1 MSRTFASPDRRR
13 SSAPR
18 WRGSGSGTIRG
29 KSGRDDSIR
38 RPEET
43 SMDLGIQGR
52 TAIVT
57 GGARGIGRET
67 ARRLLEAGAR
77 VTICARTKATLEQAR
92 DELAVKTGG
101 EVLAGVADMAG
112 APRAQGGPAAAAPP
126 RRPPPHPSTT

>member
-18 WRGSGSGTIRG
+18 WCGSGSGTIRG
-29 KSGRDDSIR
+29 ESGRDDSIR

-67 ARRLLEAGAR
+67 ARRLLEAGAP
-77 VTICARTKATLEQAR
+77 VTICAPAKATLEQAR
-92 DELAVKTGG
+92 DEVAAETGG
-101 EVLAGVADMAG
+101 GGHAGGADKSAG
-112 APRAQGGPAAAAPP
+112 PRPGRVP
-126 RRPPPHPSTT
+126 R

>member
-18 WRGSGSGTIRG
+18 WCGSGSGTIRG
-29 KSGRDDSIR
+29 ESGRDDSIR

-77 VTICARTKATLEQAR
+77 GPLFAPAEGPPQPARG
-92 DELAVKTGG
+92 ELAAQSGG
-101 EVLAGVADMAG
+101 GGVAGLPANGGAG
-112 APRAQGGPAAAAPP
+112 ARAAAPRGGAGRA
-126 RRPPPHPSTT
+126 RRAP

>member
-18 WRGSGSGTIRG
+18 WCGSGSGTIRG
-29 KSGRDDSIR
+29 ESGRDESIR

-67 ARRLLEAGAR
+67 ASRLLEAGVR
-77 VTICARTKATLEQAR
+77 VTLCARTKATLEQAR
-92 DELAVKTGG
+92 DELAAKSGG
-101 EVLAGVADMAG
+101 EGLAGGADLAG
-112 APRAQGGPAAAAPP
+112 AARGR
-126 RRPPPHPSTT
+126 RRPRGGRATGRDP

>member
-18 WRGSGSGTIRG
+18 WGGSGSGTIRG
-29 KSGRDDSIR
+29 ESGRDDSIR

-52 TAIVT
+52 RAIVT
-57 GGARGIGRET
+57 GGARGIGREI
-67 ARRLLEAGAR
+67 ASRLLEAGVR

-92 DELAVKTGG
+92 DELAAKSGG
-101 EVLAGVADMAG
+101 GGLAALAGMAAAADVA
-112 APRAQGGPAAAAPP
+112 RPAAAAG
-126 RRPPPHPSTT
+126 